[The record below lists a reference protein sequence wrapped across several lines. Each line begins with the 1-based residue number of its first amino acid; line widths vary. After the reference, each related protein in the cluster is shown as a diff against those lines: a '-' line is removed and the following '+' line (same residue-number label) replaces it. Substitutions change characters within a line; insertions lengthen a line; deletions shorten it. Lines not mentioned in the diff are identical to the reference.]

1 MTKDRL
7 PALKAAQ
14 SDDDEVP
21 DDVAV
26 TVEPRDGFM
35 DEFFAEV
42 EEIREMIDR
51 IQTNV
56 EEVKKKHSAILSA
69 PQTDERLW
77 MAVTIEMA
85 CSSLFSPRLV
95 PVCPPAPARL
105 SHSHFRRLAPSSRR
119 ILRVSFSRRRRR
131 RRRLLRRRDG
141 LVEDVRLKITCYK
154 FREIRDCVSSEG
166 REGRLEP

>member
-1 MTKDRL
+1 
-7 PALKAAQ
+7 
-14 SDDDEVP
+14 
-21 DDVAV
+21 
-26 TVEPRDGFM
+26 
-35 DEFFAEV
+35 
-42 EEIREMIDR
+42 
-51 IQTNV
+51 
-56 EEVKKKHSAILSA
+56 
-69 PQTDERLW
+69 

-131 RRRLLRRRDG
+131 RRRLLRRRATTIFPSSLTWIFFLPQHPHPYMHTLSFLLLPFITIVRRHPISAVCSTLSKRIIFLTYILGRAGDG